1 MDCRMP
7 GLHIAHHLPKI
18 AQDHVHCIS
27 DIIQPSQSLMPSSS
41 LLNLSW
47 HQGLSQ
53 KVGSSSGDQS
63 IGASASV
70 SVLPMSIQG

>member
-27 DIIQPSQSLMPSSS
+27 GAIQASHPPMPFFST
-41 LLNLSW
+41 
-47 HQGLSQ
+47 
-53 KVGSSSGDQS
+53 SGTFPVTQLFTSDDQNTRVS
-63 IGASASV
+63 ASASV
-70 SVLPMSIQG
+70 LPMNIQD